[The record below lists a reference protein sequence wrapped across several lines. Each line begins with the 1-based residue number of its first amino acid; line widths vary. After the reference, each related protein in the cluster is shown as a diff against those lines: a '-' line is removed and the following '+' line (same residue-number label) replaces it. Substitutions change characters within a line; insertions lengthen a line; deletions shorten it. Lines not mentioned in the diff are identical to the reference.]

1 MEKSGRLNA
10 EFFLLNAENN
20 RGILIFFFFF
30 RVQEINKVDIRWY
43 LFLDLHVFFFF
54 SFFIH
59 SKLSFLP
66 TRYF

>member
-30 RVQEINKVDIRWY
+30 SRNKKLTRWIY
-43 LFLDLHVFFFF
+43 VG
-54 SFFIH
+54 
-59 SKLSFLP
+59 
-66 TRYF
+66 TYF